1 MTPERLQDHLAEARA
16 ALEPA
21 WTPGRGEQ
29 VRARIP
35 AGRRQQRRRRVAT
48 RLAMGASLVLTGIA
62 GMLFWREPPP
72 PAPVPVEVV
81 ALAPAA
87 PPPAVGPAEKRH
99 ELPRVIAPDG
109 RAEVEASS
117 TRVLVDRQRAS
128 TDVTI
133 STDSESRR
141 ERPSDAPSEANVT
154 PATPP
159 IPPEPVREALTTLL
173 RRADEAR
180 SEGRL
185 VTAVSLLRQVVREHP
200 DDPRTPL
207 ASFSLGRLLL
217 EELDSPV
224 EAFEAFSQARTAA
237 PDSALAED
245 AFAREVECLALT
257 KDARL
262 SAHARAF
269 ETTFPHSARL
279 SRVRHLGGAR

>member
-16 ALEPA
+16 TLEPA
-21 WTPGRGEQ
+21 WTPGRAEQ

-35 AGRRQQRRRRVAT
+35 EGRRQQRRRRVAA
-48 RLAMGASLVLTGIA
+48 RLAMGTSLVLIGIA
-62 GMLFWREPPP
+62 GIVSWRDAPPP
-72 PAPVPVEVV
+72 TPGPVEVV
-81 ALAPAA
+81 AVAPSAPA
-87 PPPAVGPAEKRH
+87 PAVGPAEKRPDV
-99 ELPRVIAPDG
+99 PRLTAPNG
-109 RAEVEASS
+109 RSEVETSS

-128 TDVTI
+128 TEVTI
-133 STDSESRR
+133 STDSESRP
-141 ERPSDAPSEANVT
+141 ETPSDAPSQPNLA

-159 IPPEPVREALTTLL
+159 IPPEPVREELTALL

-185 VTAVSLLRQVVREHP
+185 VTAVSLLRQVVREHA

-224 EAFEAFSQARTAA
+224 EAFEAFSQARSAA

-257 KDARL
+257 KDPRL